1 MVVLTNLASAN
12 LSNLPCACKWE
23 AWEEGIWSQ
32 CLQNITAQALAQPS
46 LSSQPEEEEMEL
58 L

>member
-1 MVVLTNLASAN
+1 MVVLTKLASAN
-12 LSNLPCACKWE
+12 LSNLPCACKRE

-32 CLQNITAQALAQPS
+32 SLQNITAQALTQPS